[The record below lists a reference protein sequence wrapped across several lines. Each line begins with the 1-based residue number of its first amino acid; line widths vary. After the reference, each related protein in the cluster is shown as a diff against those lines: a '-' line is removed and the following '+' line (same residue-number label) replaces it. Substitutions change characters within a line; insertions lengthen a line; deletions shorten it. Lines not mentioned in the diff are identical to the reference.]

1 MSKFKKGM
9 KLLPSKLGLELYS
22 HVIEKNKVY
31 VVSSKPSMFS
41 NEERLVVY
49 VDDRRF
55 FSNFDEYFVPVGN
68 HKVGGQLL

>member
-55 FSNFDEYFVPVGN
+55 FSNFDEYFIPLGS